1 MLRRCTIDML
11 VACWFLATRERSVAE
26 TCCKLLCSLAGT
38 TIAGGRVPRDLPRTG
53 EMIMKTDVRTS
64 VALLLF
70 AVSASAMA
78 QGPLTPPQPD
88 AQPPQPSA
96 PPQATP
102 PPPPPPVQNT
112 APVPQN
118 IPQSV
123 PPPAQ

>member
-1 MLRRCTIDML
+1 MF
-11 VACWFLATRERSVAE
+11 VSGN
-26 TCCKLLCSLAGT
+26 AGT
-38 TIAGGRVPRDLPRTG
+38 TCCGKMLQVVMHSHGYNHCWRRVPRDLPRTG
-53 EMIMKTDVRTS
+53 EILMKMDVRTS

-70 AVSASAMA
+70 AVSAGAMA

-88 AQPPQPSA
+88 ALPPQPSA
-96 PPQATP
+96 PPQAAP